1 MFETTE
7 RYALEGVRNLILDI
21 SDVEGVSIYRMAKLC
36 GLNHTTLWAILYRK
50 NRKDGNSVHRKTIK
64 ALGDGLGYEVM
75 FNTKAGTVKFS
86 KVDSFGYAWQRT
98 WDQDLIQ

>member
-7 RYALEGVRNLILDI
+7 RYDLEGVRNLILDL
-21 SDVEGVSIYRMAKLC
+21 SDVESVSIYTMAELC

-50 NRKDGNSVHRKTIK
+50 NRKEGNSVHRKTIK
-64 ALGDGLGYEVM
+64 RLGQGLGYEVT
-75 FNTKAGTVKFS
+75 FNSRAGTVKFS

-98 WDQDLIQ
+98 WGQDRTE